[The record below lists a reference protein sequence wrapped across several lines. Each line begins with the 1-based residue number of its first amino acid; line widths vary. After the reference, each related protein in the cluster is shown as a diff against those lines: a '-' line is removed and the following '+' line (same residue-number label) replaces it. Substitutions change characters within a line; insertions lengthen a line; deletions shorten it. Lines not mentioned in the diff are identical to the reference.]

1 LDFLNLSPIKTLY
14 WTAIINGLLAPFLLV
29 GVYLVATD
37 AKLMK
42 SQTSSWLNR
51 SVVLLA
57 IAAMFRA
64 GFALFIV

>member
-42 SQTSSWLNR
+42 GQTSSWLNR

-57 IAAMFRA
+57 IAAMFCA